1 MSSDM
6 NPVQESFLFPGGRVA
21 AFEAADPGTDPV
33 AWATANAGLLRERL
47 RDAGAC
53 LLRGF
58 DVPDES
64 VFAKVV
70 RVFDDELGEYTYGST
85 PRSKVGDVY
94 TSTEYPA
101 SEVIPLH
108 NEMSYTT
115 TWPLRIWFYSV
126 IPAKSGGETPLADS
140 HGVYNRVPAQVRER
154 FERHGVRYVRNYRA
168 GLGLS
173 WQDAFAT
180 GDAAEVE
187 SFCRA
192 RNIGFE
198 WLDDGALR
206 TVETCQAVAVHPETG
221 APVWMNQ
228 AHLFHV
234 SNLKE
239 ATRRALLDLVAE
251 EDLPRNAYL
260 GDGSPIDPEDL
271 VAIRRAYDEETLAF
285 PWRQGDLLMVDNMA
299 MAHGRS
305 SFEGPRKVLVAMA
318 AAYDNLSAAHSPG
331 AK

>member
-1 MSSDM
+1 MSE
-6 NPVQESFLFPGGRVA
+6 VQESFLFPGGRVA
-21 AFEAADPGTDPV
+21 AFEAADPGADPV

-58 DVPDES
+58 DVPDEA

-126 IPAKSGGETPLADS
+126 IPARTGGETPLADS
-140 HGVYNRVPAQVRER
+140 HGVYNRVPAPVRER

-180 GDAAEVE
+180 GDPSEVE
-187 SFCRA
+187 TFCRS
-192 RNIGFE
+192 RNIRFE

-221 APVWMNQ
+221 KPVWMNQ

-239 ATRRALLDLVAE
+239 ATRRALLSLVAE

-305 SFEGPRKVLVAMA
+305 SFDGPRKVLVAMA
-318 AAYDNLSAAHSPG
+318 GAHDNLSAAHSLG